1 MSRFLFVYLIGW
13 VVVFCHGACR
23 ILVPQQGIKL
33 MPPAEEAQS
42 LNHWQ
47 VLFVCFLFEEV
58 GECIIGWMNRLF
70 SERFC
75 SEHC

>member
-1 MSRFLFVYLIGW
+1 MCVCTGRCFFCLVGW
-13 VVVFCHGACR
+13 VVVFSCGACG

-47 VLFVCFLFEEV
+47 VIFVCFLFEEV
-58 GECIIGWMNRLF
+58 GE
-70 SERFC
+70 
-75 SEHC
+75 